1 MKVQEWKALLYNYRI
16 IDSLFPLP
24 LPIARLSCIGALSL
38 AGKGHLS
45 FYQLV
50 AQESFTI
57 MQSLVF
63 FS

>member
-38 AGKGHLS
+38 AGKEYLS
-45 FYQLV
+45 FYFMEANSYEV
-50 AQESFTI
+50 E
-57 MQSLVF
+57 
-63 FS
+63 